1 MDYTTDIFARLQKG
15 EKIEDIAKQL
25 TDDLNKAHEQ
35 YQDAAKQEEA
45 KRQAMA
51 NKSQAMKDVIAAFVK
66 FLEQCGVDESLLNIM
81 RDVSDDEVEQLI
93 QEAEN
98 ELKACNTLA
107 NAFASLTISPGAKAT
122 KSVDPIEDFLNRF
135 VRKP

>member
-25 TDDLNKAHEQ
+25 TEDLNKAHEQ
-35 YQDAAKQEEA
+35 YQDAAKKEEA
-45 KRQAMA
+45 KRQVMA
-51 NKSQAMKDVIAAFVK
+51 NRFQAMKDIIAAVVN
-66 FLEQCGVDESLLNIM
+66 FLEQYDVDESLLNKM

-98 ELKACNTLA
+98 ELKVYNTLA
-107 NAFASLTISPGAKAT
+107 NAFASLNAAPRAKMT
-122 KSVDPIEDFLNRF
+122 KNTDPIEDFLNRF
-135 VRKP
+135 VRKS

>member
-35 YQDAAKQEEA
+35 YQDAAKKEEV
-45 KRQAMA
+45 KKQAMA

-66 FLEQCGVDESLLNIM
+66 FLEQCGVDESLLNVM

-93 QEAEN
+93 QEAEY

-107 NAFASLTISPGAKAT
+107 NAFASLTIFPGAKVT
-122 KSVDPIEDFLNRF
+122 KGVNPIEDFLNHF
-135 VRKP
+135 VRKS